1 MRISKVTTKK
11 GDKGQ
16 TDLGTGQRVPK
27 NHIRIQT
34 LGSLDHLNSIIG
46 WAASIAVSQ
55 LKKDLEFI
63 QQDLFNL
70 GGELSIPDSDLNLLK
85 DERIL
90 WLESEVEDLNREL
103 PPLKEFIL
111 PGGSEL
117 SCRIQIART
126 ECRNVERDL
135 VSLRNEVKLNDNYLV
150 YLNRLSDYLFVLAR
164 KVQSMTNNPEIHWN
178 YKK

>member
-46 WAASIAVSQ
+46 WAASIAVPQ
-55 LKKDLEFI
+55 LKKDLESI

-70 GGELSIPDSDLNLLK
+70 GGEISIPNCCGHTYNK
-85 DERIL
+85 AI
-90 WLESEVEDLNREL
+90 
-103 PPLKEFIL
+103 
-111 PGGSEL
+111 
-117 SCRIQIART
+117 
-126 ECRNVERDL
+126 
-135 VSLRNEVKLNDNYLV
+135 
-150 YLNRLSDYLFVLAR
+150 
-164 KVQSMTNNPEIHWN
+164 
-178 YKK
+178 